1 MDQAPVER
9 WGTIKGRSWPL
20 VLAAL
25 AVPFAGCGTNLN
37 EVLFQSG
44 AATGRTLIDLWLTDF
59 ENRLADSLDPNG
71 AAAGDG
77 GSTTDQGSGTGG
89 SDGSTGLTGDLA
101 AGQTLFTTNNCA
113 ACHCADASGG
123 CALSAPQIAGVASDA
138 IDARLRGNAS
148 HPLKVE
154 LSDQDLA
161 DLQAYLAS

>member
-1 MDQAPVER
+1 M
-9 WGTIKGRSWPL
+9 IKGRSWPL

-25 AVPFAGCGTNLN
+25 AVQFAGCGTNLN
-37 EVLFQSG
+37 EVLFQSV
-44 AATGRTLIDLWLTDF
+44 AATGRTLSDLWLTDF

-71 AAAGDG
+71 APTGDG
-77 GSTTDQGSGTGG
+77 GSTTDQGGGGSDQGNGSGTGG
-89 SDGSTGLTGDLA
+89 GDGSTDLTGDPA
-101 AGQTLFTTNNCA
+101 AGQTVFTTNNCA

-123 CALSAPQIAGVASDA
+123 CALSAPPIAGVASDT
-138 IDARLRGNAS
+138 IDARLRGDAT